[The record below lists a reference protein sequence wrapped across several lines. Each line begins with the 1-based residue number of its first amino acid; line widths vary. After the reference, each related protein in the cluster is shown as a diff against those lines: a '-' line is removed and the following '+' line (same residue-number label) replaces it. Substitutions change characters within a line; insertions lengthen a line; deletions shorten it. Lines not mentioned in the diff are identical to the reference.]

1 MSATPSPR
9 ASASS
14 PDPSAPAASPV
25 PVLPGAAPSAPSPSS
40 PSPAPLLPGL
50 PRLWLRTTPSTND
63 AARRWAL
70 AGAPDGALVTALDQT
85 AGRGQRGHTWSS
97 PPGLGLP
104 VSYILRP
111 VACPASQANV
121 WAVYGAMTALFA
133 LRALGLENL
142 AVKYPNDILCRGK
155 KICGILA
162 EPRLTATRVEFVIL
176 GIGLNLLQ
184 TPSDFPPDIRP
195 SATSCL
201 IEGHPSPIPP
211 VLDLLSATLRD
222 VRSIPYPRLHTL
234 WLRSGARPPAAP

>member
-1 MSATPSPR
+1 
-9 ASASS
+9 
-14 PDPSAPAASPV
+14 
-25 PVLPGAAPSAPSPSS
+25 
-40 PSPAPLLPGL
+40 
-50 PRLWLRTTPSTND
+50 
-63 AARRWAL
+63 
-70 AGAPDGALVTALDQT
+70 
-85 AGRGQRGHTWSS
+85 
-97 PPGLGLP
+97 
-104 VSYILRP
+104 
-111 VACPASQANV
+111 
-121 WAVYGAMTALFA
+121 MTALFA

-201 IEGHPSPIPP
+201 IEGHPSTAPV
-211 VLDLLSATLRD
+211 VLDLFSSTLRD

>member
-25 PVLPGAAPSAPSPSS
+25 PVLPGAAPSAPSSPS

-70 AGAPDGALVTALDQT
+70 AGAPDGALVTAHDQT

-111 VACPASQANV
+111 ADCPASQANV

-195 SATSCL
+195 TATSCL
-201 IEGHPSPIPP
+201 IEGHPSTAPV
-211 VLDLLSATLRD
+211 VLDLFSATLRD

>member
-25 PVLPGAAPSAPSPSS
+25 PVLPGAAPSAPAPSS

-70 AGAPDGALVTALDQT
+70 AGAPDGALVTAHDQT

-111 VACPASQANV
+111 ADCPASQANV

-201 IEGHPSPIPP
+201 IEGHPSTAPV
-211 VLDLLSATLRD
+211 VLDLFSATLRD

>member
-25 PVLPGAAPSAPSPSS
+25 PVLPGAAPSAPSP
-40 PSPAPLLPGL
+40 LLPGL

-70 AGAPDGALVTALDQT
+70 AGAPDGALVTAHDQT

-111 VACPASQANV
+111 ADCPASQANV

-184 TPSDFPPDIRP
+184 TPLDFPPDIRP

-201 IEGHPSPIPP
+201 IEGHPSSIPP

>member
-1 MSATPSPR
+1 MSATPSPNPLP
-9 ASASS
+9 SS
-14 PDPSAPAASPV
+14 PDPSAAPASASAASTV
-25 PVLPGAAPSAPSPSS
+25 WPGAAPSAPSPS

-70 AGAPDGALVTALDQT
+70 SGAPDGSLVTALDQT

-111 VACPASQANV
+111 ADCPASQANV

-133 LRALGLENL
+133 LRALGLEHL

-222 VRSIPYPRLHTL
+222 VRAIPYPRLHTL
-234 WLRSGARPPAAP
+234 WLRSGARPPA

>member
-9 ASASS
+9 VSASS

-70 AGAPDGALVTALDQT
+70 AGAPDGALVTAHDQT

-111 VACPASQANV
+111 ADCPASQANV

-195 SATSCL
+195 AATSCL
-201 IEGHPSPIPP
+201 IEGHPSTTPV
-211 VLDLLSATLRD
+211 VLDLFSASLRD
-222 VRSIPYPRLHTL
+222 VRAIPYPRLHTL

>member
-25 PVLPGAAPSAPSPSS
+25 PVLPGAAPSAPSP
-40 PSPAPLLPGL
+40 LLPGL

-70 AGAPDGALVTALDQT
+70 AGAPDGALVTAHDQT

-111 VACPASQANV
+111 ADCPASQANV

-133 LRALGLENL
+133 LRALGLGNL

-201 IEGHPSPIPP
+201 IEGHPSTAPV
-211 VLDLLSATLRD
+211 VLDLFSATLRD

>member
-70 AGAPDGALVTALDQT
+70 AGAPDGALVTAHDQT

-111 VACPASQANV
+111 ADCPASQANV

-133 LRALGLENL
+133 LRTLGLENL

-184 TPSDFPPDIRP
+184 TPSDFPPDIRL

-201 IEGHPSPIPP
+201 IEGHPSTAPV
-211 VLDLLSATLRD
+211 VLDLFSATLRD

>member
-25 PVLPGAAPSAPSPSS
+25 PVLPGAAPSAPSPST

-70 AGAPDGALVTALDQT
+70 AGAPDGALVTAHDQT

-111 VACPASQANV
+111 ADCPASQANV

-201 IEGHPSPIPP
+201 IEGHPSTAPV